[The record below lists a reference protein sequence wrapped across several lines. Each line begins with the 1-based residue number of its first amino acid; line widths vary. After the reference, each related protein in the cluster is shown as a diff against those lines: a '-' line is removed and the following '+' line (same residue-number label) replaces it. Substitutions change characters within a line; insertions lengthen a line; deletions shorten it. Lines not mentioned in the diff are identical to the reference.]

1 MFSFFRKKKA
11 AAPPPDPALVAE
23 MKEVWFRYG
32 GSSFVIW
39 HEDPEASERFHN
51 AHIPDETIE
60 AWRQEMIESEYTA
73 LTEGD
78 PARRWIVARHLLEL
92 IGNTNTRTEE
102 RYGRLMDL
110 LGEMADDLDK
120 RQRILILQQFAD
132 SNVPATMA
140 PSATS
145 TKRPRDSLRRC
156 PTSSASWPTLR
167 SRRLTITPM
176 SRAGQ
181 TCRSDTR
188 RPSTVSAKPTHAMST
203 YRDPSNRKRPR
214 GISVRAKNKITSKRS
229 HNLKHDT
236 YRRYIPPDQF
246 FV

>member
-78 PARRWIVARHLLEL
+78 PTRRWIVAHHLLEL
-92 IGNTNTRTEE
+92 IGATHTRTEE
-102 RYGRLMDL
+102 LYDRLLDL
-110 LGEMADDLDK
+110 LGEMADGLDK
-120 RQRILILQQFAD
+120 PQRILILECFAD
-132 SNVPATMA
+132 TNATRNNGAILYIHEKA
-140 PSATS
+140 PGLTS
-145 TKRPRDSLRRC
+145 KMSDVLRRL
-156 PTSSASWPTLR
+156 A
-167 SRRLTITPM
+167 
-176 SRAGQ
+176 
-181 TCRSDTR
+181 DF
-188 RPSTVSAKPTHAMST
+188 TVSEADNQPDSMGWS
-203 YRDPSNRKRPR
+203 DIPKRYKKALD
-214 GISVRAKNKITSKRS
+214 GIRVAYLLHVNA
-229 HNLKHDT
+229 
-236 YRRYIPPDQF
+236 P
-246 FV
+246 